1 MALKD
6 ILYTPVEPLNHAV
19 GLRRLWWGQTVVDAK
34 FGAQRVKLMFAGR
47 RTLAQAKEA
56 VSELLTI
63 IRKNGANVQRTR
75 ALKVTQETSG
85 IGGRFVAIDTNE
97 HPPRGAIDGDKQ
109 IPA

>member
-19 GLRRLWWGQTVVDAK
+19 GLRRLWRGQTVVDAM
-34 FGAQRVKLMFAGR
+34 FGAHRVKLTFAGR

-63 IRKNGANVQRTR
+63 IRKNGAHVQRTR
-75 ALKVTQETSG
+75 ALKVT
-85 IGGRFVAIDTNE
+85 
-97 HPPRGAIDGDKQ
+97 
-109 IPA
+109 

>member
-6 ILYTPVEPLNHAV
+6 ILDPPVESLNHAV

-63 IRKNGANVQRTR
+63 TPS
-75 ALKVTQETSG
+75 E
-85 IGGRFVAIDTNE
+85 
-97 HPPRGAIDGDKQ
+97 
-109 IPA
+109 